1 MSRDMEDRRAR
12 EAGMVA
18 FMIGLYCR
26 AHHGTDKGALC
37 PDCAALADYART
49 RSARCPRMAEKTFC
63 STCPHP
69 CYAPAMREGI
79 RQVMRWAGPRML
91 LYHPVWALRHIAN
104 TLRHKLNQ
112 TGRSEENP

>member
-1 MSRDMEDRRAR
+1 MSRDMETRRAR

-26 AHHGTDKGALC
+26 AHHGTEKGALC
-37 PDCAALADYART
+37 PECAALADYART

-91 LYHPVWALRHIAN
+91 LYHPALALWHVACSVWEKR
-104 TLRHKLNQ
+104 KQ
-112 TGRSEENP
+112 TERMGKTG

>member
-26 AHHGTDKGALC
+26 AHHGTEKGALC

-49 RSARCPRMAEKTFC
+49 RSARAVPRTSASPLPARS
-63 STCPHP
+63 ST
-69 CYAPAMREGI
+69 
-79 RQVMRWAGPRML
+79 
-91 LYHPVWALRHIAN
+91 
-104 TLRHKLNQ
+104 T
-112 TGRSEENP
+112 